1 MTATVKLRCICLPV
15 FLGGFLPATPAEPKS
30 VEPIETL
37 TQLQTRIDAHIAQPR
52 FAAAAWGIK
61 VVSLDTGRTLFA
73 RDAGKLLKP
82 ASNAKLFTG
91 ALALDRLGPDY
102 RIKTSFYAATRPG
115 SDGVIHGDLIVYGR
129 GDPSF
134 AARFNGG
141 DYGKSLEPA
150 AAALVAV
157 GVKRIEGDLIGD
169 DSYFRGPPFGS
180 SWAWDDLQNYYGV
193 EVSALSQEDNVVDLV
208 FKPGA
213 KSGEPCLI
221 VTKPQTSF
229 LTFVN
234 RTRTADKGGRRQI
247 NLFRAPGENTVYVSG
262 SLPAGTNW
270 TDAVSV
276 HNPALWFVTRLKEQ
290 LEQRGIAV
298 TGKPRSANW
307 LEREAQPLDLAKLF
321 EIASVASR
329 PLSEII
335 AKMMKPS
342 QNLYAQLLLLH
353 VGTRSQKSDHQ
364 SKTTEEAGIA
374 ELNRFAREAGIKRGE
389 LLFDEGS
396 GLSRSA
402 LVTPNA
408 FVQLLAFM
416 SRHRSA
422 GVFRDALPVA
432 GVDGSLRSR
441 MKGTAAEKNV
451 HAKTG
456 TIGYVHTLS
465 GYVTTAAGERLAF
478 SLMLNAYDDTGHS
491 VKDDL
496 DPIAV
501 MLAGFKGRSDKP

>member
-37 TQLQTRIDAHIAQPR
+37 TQLQTRIDAHISQPR

-61 VVSLDTGRTLFA
+61 VASLDTGRTLFE

-115 SDGVIHGDLIVYGR
+115 PDGVIHGDLIVYGR

-141 DYGKSLEPA
+141 DYGKSLGPA
-150 AAALVAV
+150 VAALVAA

-169 DSYFRGPPFGS
+169 ESYFRGPPFGS
-180 SWAWDDLQNYYGV
+180 SWAWDDLQNYYGA

-234 RTRTADKGGRRQI
+234 RARTMDKAGKREI
-247 NLFRAPGENTVYVSG
+247 NLYRPIGENTVYISG
-262 SLPAGTNW
+262 SLPAGPNW
-270 TDAVSV
+270 TDSVSV
-276 HNPALWFVTRLKEQ
+276 HNPALWFVTRLQEAMEK
-290 LEQRGIAV
+290 RGIV
-298 TGKPRSANW
+298 NCVP
-307 LEREAQPLDLAKLF
+307 
-321 EIASVASR
+321 
-329 PLSEII
+329 
-335 AKMMKPS
+335 
-342 QNLYAQLLLLH
+342 
-353 VGTRSQKSDHQ
+353 
-364 SKTTEEAGIA
+364 
-374 ELNRFAREAGIKRGE
+374 
-389 LLFDEGS
+389 
-396 GLSRSA
+396 
-402 LVTPNA
+402 
-408 FVQLLAFM
+408 
-416 SRHRSA
+416 
-422 GVFRDALPVA
+422 
-432 GVDGSLRSR
+432 
-441 MKGTAAEKNV
+441 
-451 HAKTG
+451 
-456 TIGYVHTLS
+456 
-465 GYVTTAAGERLAF
+465 
-478 SLMLNAYDDTGHS
+478 
-491 VKDDL
+491 
-496 DPIAV
+496 
-501 MLAGFKGRSDKP
+501 

>member
-37 TQLQTRIDAHIAQPR
+37 TQLQTRIDAHISQPR

-61 VVSLDTGRTLFA
+61 VASLDTGRTLFE

-115 SDGVIHGDLIVYGR
+115 PDGVIHGDLIVYGR

-141 DYGKSLEPA
+141 DYGKSLGPA
-150 AAALVAV
+150 VAALVAA

-169 DSYFRGPPFGS
+169 ESYFRGPPFGS
-180 SWAWDDLQNYYGV
+180 SWAWDDLQNYYGA

-213 KSGEPCLI
+213 QSGEPCLI

-234 RTRTADKGGRRQI
+234 RARTVDKAGKREI
-247 NLFRAPGENTVYVSG
+247 NLYRPIRENTVYISG

-298 TGKPRSANW
+298 P
-307 LEREAQPLDLAKLF
+307 
-321 EIASVASR
+321 VASR

-335 AKMMKPS
+335 AKMIKPS

-501 MLAGFKGRSDKP
+501 MLAGFKGHSDKP